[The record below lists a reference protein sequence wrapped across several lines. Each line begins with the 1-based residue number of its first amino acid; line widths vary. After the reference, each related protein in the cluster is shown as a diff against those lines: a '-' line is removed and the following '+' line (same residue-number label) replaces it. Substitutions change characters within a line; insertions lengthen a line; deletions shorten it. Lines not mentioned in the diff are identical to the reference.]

1 MYQDLGF
8 AAPPCTGH
16 RFRGVAIG
24 GDLKVLG
31 FMCIRKSIRLL
42 VE

>member
-24 GDLKVLG
+24 GDLKGSRVYAHTQIYKVA
-31 FMCIRKSIRLL
+31 C
-42 VE
+42 